1 MRGGAIRDDPC
12 PTSEVPVPSA
22 STEAIRGE
30 AQRLLKAAGVTR
42 APISLRDVV
51 SFLNLSLVE
60 RRREPFGSEAALVP
74 LGDGHAI
81 ELRGTSGERR
91 LRFTIAHEI
100 GHFLLHEGRAV
111 AERGGAANRA
121 TARLEREADQFA
133 AELLMPEPLVR
144 QAALEDGADARR
156 LADRF
161 EVSAQAMSLRLRR
174 LGLAERQSDLRPPAR
189 GTV

>member
-1 MRGGAIRDDPC
+1 MHR
-12 PTSEVPVPSA
+12 
-22 STEAIRGE
+22 STEAIRRE
-30 AQRLLKAAGVTR
+30 AERLLKAAGATR

-100 GHFLLHEGRAV
+100 GHFLLHPSRAV
-111 AERGGAANRA
+111 TERGGATNRA
-121 TARLEREADQFA
+121 TARLEHEADQFA
-133 AELLMPEPLVR
+133 AELLMPEHLVR
-144 QAALEDGADARR
+144 QAVLEDGADARR

-161 EVSAQAMSLRLRR
+161 DVSAQAMSLRLRR
-174 LGLAERQSDLRPPAR
+174 LGLAERQSDLLPPSR
-189 GTV
+189 GIV